1 MNNKINDKAL
11 RKNSSLPFLEGCKQD
26 ALQKN
31 CSDLDK
37 FKKIASGQI
46 ANALSGAI
54 VYIQ

>member
-1 MNNKINDKAL
+1 MKINDKAL
-11 RKNSSLPFLEGCKQD
+11 RKNFSLPFLEGCKQD
-26 ALQKN
+26 VLQKN